1 MTAAFYRSEKAAVEV
16 EALYR
21 KVLDCWPVPKEE
33 LYLPTC
39 QGRTFVLASGP
50 KDGPPIL
57 LLHGAQANSAAWLPD
72 VAMWASRFRLYAI
85 DMIGEPGLSDPV
97 RPELASDAHASWLD
111 DVYKGLGLR
120 TAGMVGTS
128 LGGWLALDYAKRRPT
143 TVRALALMC
152 PAGIGRQKNLLLKAA
167 PLLVLGSWG
176 IRKIREMV
184 FGPPPKELPAELQLI
199 AGLMD
204 SIGRGVKPRIV
215 KIPRLT
221 DEELR
226 TLAMP
231 ILAVVGGRDV
241 LIDSAETRER
251 LKRNV
256 PHATICFIEN
266 GYHFLP
272 GQSARVLAFLEK
284 NISA

>member
-1 MTAAFYRSEKAAVEV
+1 
-16 EALYR
+16 
-21 KVLDCWPVPKEE
+21 
-33 LYLPTC
+33 
-39 QGRTFVLASGP
+39 
-50 KDGPPIL
+50 
-57 LLHGAQANSAAWLPD
+57 
-72 VAMWASRFRLYAI
+72 
-85 DMIGEPGLSDPV
+85 
-97 RPELASDAHASWLD
+97 
-111 DVYKGLGLR
+111 
-120 TAGMVGTS
+120 MVGTS

-167 PLLVLGSWG
+167 PLLLLGSWG
-176 IRKIREMV
+176 MRKIREMV

-199 AGLMD
+199 AGLME

-251 LKRNV
+251 LERNA

-272 GQSARVLAFLEK
+272 GQSARVFASLEK